1 MSHTT
6 PQTHMDTVPPNRCY
20 VVFYYKGKRQ
30 RIYNGK
36 PLGENCNPNLQKT
49 LTDKKRELARLCQLV
64 SQALKDGWYP
74 GKEAEKILAAVCQPT
89 AVEEI
94 QTVLKRFGRNGWADT
109 YKRDMT
115 RITAEFVTYLNLTHP
130 LAHLPDIKPVHL
142 AQFLDAY
149 RSSGR
154 YYMNKRRNLSALYKL
169 LGPETNP
176 VKATP
181 TMRVSEQLNQAYTPD
196 QLLPILQHLKIHSPN
211 LFLCAL
217 LTYGTLL
224 RPHREIRLLRRS
236 NFDAGLDFITLS
248 GKATK
253 SGRIRKVPVPQF
265 VKDELIARNFHQ
277 VPQKTYLF
285 ATDSE
290 NHVNPDYFTTAWSR
304 VKPDMMR
311 LGLLTREQ
319 TLYSFRHSAA
329 IYAFTQHQNLKLL
342 QGLMGHGSPDVSL
355 KYLRSLGIM
364 EVTSADDLPKLPIG
378 F

>member
-6 PQTHMDTVPPNRCY
+6 PQTHIDALPPYRCY
-20 VVFYYKGKRQ
+20 VVFHYKGKRQ

-36 PLGENCNPNLQKT
+36 ALEENCNPNYQSKLI
-49 LTDKKRELARLCQLV
+49 DKKRELARLCQLV

-74 GKEAEKILAAVCQPT
+74 GKETEVLPAAVYQAT

-94 QTVLKRFGRNGWADT
+94 QTVMLRFDRNGWADT

-115 RITAEFVTYLNLTHP
+115 RIASELITYLNLTHP
-130 LAHLPDIKPVHL
+130 LAHVSEIKPIHL

-149 RSSGR
+149 RSTGR

-181 TMRVSEQLNQAYTPD
+181 IMRVTEQLNQAYTPD
-196 QLLPILQHLKIHSPN
+196 QLLPVLQHLKIHSPN
-211 LFLCAL
+211 LYLCAL
-217 LTYGTLL
+217 FTYGTLL
-224 RPHREIRLLRRS
+224 RPHREVRLLRR
-236 NFDAGLDFITLS
+236 NDFDAGLDFITLA

-253 SGRIRKVPVPQF
+253 SGRIRKVPVPQYI
-265 VKDELIARNFHQ
+265 KDELVARNFHGSS
-277 VPQKTYLF
+277 QKSYVF
-285 ATDSE
+285 ATESE
-290 NHVNPDYFTTAWSR
+290 GPVNPDYFTTAWSR

-329 IYAFTQHQNLKLL
+329 IYTFGLHQNLKVL
-342 QGLMGHGSPDVSL
+342 QGLMGHSSPDVSL

-364 EVTSADDLPKLPIG
+364 DVSSPDDLPKLPT
-378 F
+378 